1 MILEHPLTSTDSSS
15 SVGDTKDDDDD
26 DDGDIN
32 FASATFRRKIAR
44 PKSVRR
50 GAPRHSRDVKRRQST
65 FHRVISANKKSVA
78 EEALIKEIRRGTKVE
93 EEPLMIIMIMI
104 IKKFI
109 FL

>member
-15 SVGDTKDDDDD
+15 SIGDTKDDDDD
-26 DDGDIN
+26 DDGDDDVN

-93 EEPLMIIMIMI
+93 EKPLTL
-104 IKKFI
+104 KF
-109 FL
+109 